1 MFAALRRFG
10 RSLSWALITG
20 KDADLAPPARWWWR
34 GPTRVKILLV
44 VAGFV
49 VAATSYSAWISY
61 LRGDTY
67 LVLLLLILQSAPLP
81 LSGRFPLT
89 ALRVAGA
96 GMLLA
101 QLVTA
106 QGMPGPLAGW
116 PLQTQFLPYLPLL
129 AMVLARTRGADGMGI
144 SALAVL
150 LAIVTGLTQQPSAGS
165 QALVWALIVVTAT
178 IAIGYG
184 MQQRRRAL
192 ATGEVAEEERGKR
205 TALEERTR
213 IARELHDI
221 IGHHLTLIALRAD
234 SAPYRVADVSE
245 TAAAELRALGEA
257 AREALDETRRLVGVL
272 REDDAAPER
281 TPQPGA
287 ADLPRL
293 IEQCRESGLDVR
305 SRIDAG
311 VLPATVGLAVY
322 RILQEALSNAR
333 RHSPGAAVEVEIT
346 RSRDEVAIVVEN
358 GPPARTPPPGRGD
371 GTGLAGIAER
381 ASLLGGS
388 SEAVPRP
395 DGGFRLA
402 VTLVITVEEA
412 AAR

>member
-10 RSLSWALITG
+10 RSLSWALVTG
-20 KDADLAPPARWWWR
+20 KDTEVAPPARWWWR
-34 GPTRVKILLV
+34 GPTRVKVLLAA
-44 VAGFV
+44 AGFL

-61 LRGDTY
+61 LHGDTY
-67 LVLLLLILQSAPLP
+67 LVLLLLILQSAPLA

-101 QLVTA
+101 LLVTA
-106 QGMPGPLAGW
+106 QAMPGPQLAGW

-129 AMVLARTRGADGMGI
+129 AMVLSRTRGADGVGI

-150 LAIVTGLTQQPSAGS
+150 LAVLTAFVQQSSAGS
-165 QALVWALIVVTAT
+165 QTLVWALIVVTAT
-178 IAIGYG
+178 IAVGYG
-184 MQQRRRAL
+184 LQQRRRAL

-234 SAPYRVADVSE
+234 SAPYRVPDVSE
-245 TAAAELRALGEA
+245 PAAAELRALGEA

-272 REDDAAPER
+272 REEDAAPER
-281 TPQPGA
+281 TPQPGV

-293 IEQCRESGLDVR
+293 IEQCRESGLDVQ

-311 VLPATVGLAVY
+311 ELPATVGLAVY

-333 RHSPGAAVEVEIT
+333 RHSPGAAVRVEVT
-346 RSRDEVAIVVEN
+346 RSRDAVVIVVEN
-358 GPPARTPPPGRGD
+358 GPPARTPPPGRDD

-388 SEAVPRP
+388 SEAGPRA

-402 VTLVITVEEA
+402 VTLETMEG